1 MGVKLSQIIHSIQVK
16 LEKLESQGAAEYYG
30 PRSSYNALGLS
41 GILSVEK
48 LFKVI
53 NKVAT
58 RTETRRIR
66 HISNLNAIRQ

>member
-41 GILSVEK
+41 GILSVET

-53 NKVAT
+53 NKVA
-58 RTETRRIR
+58 TETRRIR